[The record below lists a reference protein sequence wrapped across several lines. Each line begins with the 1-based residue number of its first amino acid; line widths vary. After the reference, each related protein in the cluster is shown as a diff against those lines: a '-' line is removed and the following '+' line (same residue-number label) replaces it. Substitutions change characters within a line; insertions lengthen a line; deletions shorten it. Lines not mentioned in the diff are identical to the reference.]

1 MIIKSL
7 SESDIDKVIELYGQE
22 FSDGWNKT
30 QFLSSFKGGRFLCL
44 GAFDGEKLVGA
55 ISLTL
60 GLDDADIESVFTR
73 KDFRRKGVADALVCC
88 ALDKVKELGLK
99 KVLLEVRKTNES
111 AKNLYFKHGFKE
123 ISVRKKYYPDGE
135 DALILLWEI

>member
-7 SESDIDKVIELYGQE
+7 SESDIDKIIELYGQD
-22 FSDGWNKT
+22 FSDGWNKA
-30 QFLSSFKGGRFLCL
+30 QFLSSFQGGRFLCL

-60 GLDDADIESVFTR
+60 GLDDADIESVFTSV
-73 KDFRRKGVADALVCC
+73 DYRRNGVADTLVGA
-88 ALDKVKELGLK
+88 ALDKVKQLNLN

-111 AKNLYFKHGFKE
+111 AKSLYFKHGFKE

-135 DALILLWEI
+135 DALILVWES

>member
-7 SESDIDKVIELYGQE
+7 SESDVDKIIELYGQD
-22 FSDGWNKT
+22 FTDGWNKA
-30 QFLSSFKGGRFLCL
+30 QFLSSFNCGRFLCL
-44 GAFDGEKLVGA
+44 GAFESEKLVGI

-60 GLDDADIESVFTR
+60 GLDDADIESVFTSVNY
-73 KDFRRKGVADALVCC
+73 RRKGVADALVIS
-88 ALDKVKELGLK
+88 ALDRVKQLNLN
-99 KVLLEVRKTNES
+99 KVLLEVRRTNEG

-135 DALILLWEI
+135 DALILIWEN